1 MKPTKELN
9 IILYTNNR
17 FNLFMAKFERSRGGR
32 SSRGGYSNRN
42 SRGSNNF
49 EDRERRSSG
58 RDFNNRGR
66 RNFEMTKVTCS
77 SCGNDCE
84 VPFKPTSNK
93 PVFCSDC
100 FKRKDKGN
108 YDKQPSNKDLEMIN
122 KKLDKIMEALEIE

>member
-1 MKPTKELN
+1 
-9 IILYTNNR
+9 
-17 FNLFMAKFERSRGGR
+17 MAKFERSRGR
-32 SSRGGYSNRN
+32 RGYSNRN